1 MIAKVPL
8 FDRRLSMDQI
18 VEKGLLYDYYGK
30 LLTKRQQQIYEDAVS
45 NDLSLSELA
54 DAYEISRQGVH
65 DLLKRCDKTLAEYEE
80 KLGCI
85 KRDREIIKIADRLKD
100 EAKTLSPSEI
110 SGMADEILRCM
121 KEEA

>member
-1 MIAKVPL
+1 
-8 FDRRLSMDQI
+8 MDQI

-65 DLLKRCDKTLAEYEE
+65 DLLRRCDRTLAEYEDT
-80 KLGCI
+80 LGCI
-85 KRDREIIKIADRLKD
+85 KRDREIIQLADRLKSD
-100 EAKTLSPSEI
+100 ADALTPSEI
-110 SGMADEILRCM
+110 GRIADEIKRCM
-121 KEEA
+121 KEES